1 MITMASKAKTLE
13 LEDNVFFLLEGN
25 LKRIFAT
32 PIGYTTFREF
42 QNVVFNCANGQ
53 QEAANFFF
61 EMLINGKLTQEVTP
75 HQKQAAQKLIAEF
88 MMPIRVSKDIHERGE
103 FINFITSDM
112 LAQQERCIFLNRLA
126 RVDGQ
131 EFLLMTDVQNTCHLI
146 RHLLARLLEAQ
157 KNPIGEKNL
166 LEIQEEIESLK
177 NHFEELS
184 KALQ

>member
-1 MITMASKAKTLE
+1 MTTKPKNLE
-13 LEDNVFFLLEGN
+13 IDNNTFLLLEGN

-42 QNVVFNCANGQ
+42 QNVVFNCSQGQ
-53 QEAANFFF
+53 QELANFLF
-61 EMLINGKLTQEVTP
+61 EMLINGKLLQELP
-75 HQKQAAQKLIAEF
+75 AGQKQSAQSLIVQF
-88 MMPIRVSKDIHERGE
+88 MMLIRVAKDIHERGE

-112 LAQQERCIFLNRLA
+112 LAHQERCVFLNRLA

-146 RHLLARLLEAQ
+146 RHLLSRLLEAQ

-166 LEIQEEIESLK
+166 QEIQEDLVSLRA
-177 NHFEELS
+177 HFEELTKS
-184 KALQ
+184 M